1 MFFLERPGGRCMA
14 SVCSY
19 GHANVDPLIKGVSA
33 PFLHCEVTLFPFAI
47 LVFCGA
53 VVGACV
59 NISLYIKCSIY
70 SFLDSWVPVSFSR
83 S

>member
-1 MFFLERPGGRCMA
+1 MFFIEHPGGWCMA

-19 GHANVDPLIKGVSA
+19 DHANFDPLIKVVSA

-47 LVFCGA
+47 LVFCA
-53 VVGACV
+53 VVVGACV
-59 NISLYIKCSIY
+59 NISLYIKRCIY